1 MSRVK
6 HLRAIALAVTLVF
19 LFSSVAFAAAP
30 KYVYFQ
36 SGSDMVKVDYG
47 KAVNDAMNNDNTL
60 YNAVKQYVGA
70 AEETGAPV
78 IVETDDQKVLDYQKA
93 LGAGKRFTDIVND
106 PAYQATKPEA
116 GKELRVENGQP
127 VIGDIQPQ
135 VLEVVSVK
143 AVSAK
148 ALEVTFNKAIENTG
162 ALSFSVQRGTS
173 PVVLDVSWNNAKT
186 VATLS
191 SSTNLVAG
199 TYTIAVSGADFAE
212 GKNSGSVTVDAQ
224 KVAKIEFTSNVIVKT
239 GDNTGTI
246 GYKVFDQYGQDV
258 TKETVA
264 ANIRWTASQGTATD
278 DNAGIITFNKD
289 TAFAAGDSFVITG
302 IDPASGTTVS
312 ATFTVGAEA
321 TVQSLTLGE
330 ISLPGTNTRIYTGL
344 NPAARIALTGQDQY
358 GNVLSKLGDFDGKV
372 TVVSSDD
379 AVVANLTDK
388 DGGAVTTKDAAITI
402 DTSHLTTA
410 KSVTITVI
418 LNSTGQTVT
427 KTLEIVTP
435 PAPATVSLTAPT
447 GVIADG
453 DPDYTVVI
461 PLTVQDQFGTTL
473 TADEIAANKSAF
485 TITSSNGSVIA
496 STGLDIATTGANK
509 GKLVNKDPIAGAGT
523 TTITVTVNATGKS
536 DSVTLTVQAARHV
549 AQVSLPDTLV
559 GNMLQ
564 GATQTFGVKFKDQY
578 GANFDATKNDENYKV
593 NVTITKV
600 SGDDNGLTLSP
611 KTGVIMDAS
620 GNVEDESKAYL
631 ADAFTITA
639 VSGKTG
645 TYTLTVKL
653 INTSGETVS
662 QASKTITVAA
672 ATSSLSYSIK
682 DIPVLYK
689 GAAGSSDPYSEKV
702 EVIATDT
709 SGNSYAINPSD
720 ILTITSDKS
729 EVRVD
734 NTNKKVYGNS
744 TSSNDIKATIT
755 VVFNTKDD
763 VKTLTKEVTV
773 SGAELAAQK
782 VYIIDSQ
789 INGVSITLPSGAS
802 EISTVNAVYNN
813 TSGSW
818 SVSNV
823 YAGVR
828 DQFGR
833 VTAATNS
840 SSGHNTVTCTVTMMN
855 NINGT
860 PSVTIDANGKVDI
873 SGIALTDITKPGSFR
888 VVVTTSNGKVGY
900 FTVQVQT
907 P

>member
-106 PAYQATKPEA
+106 PAYQASKPEA
-116 GKELRVENGQP
+116 GKELRIENGQP

-186 VATLS
+186 VATLN

-199 TYTIAVSGADFAE
+199 TYTVAVSGADFAE
-212 GKNSGSVTVDAQ
+212 GKNSASVTVEAQ

-239 GDNTGTI
+239 GANTGTI

-278 DNAGIITFNKD
+278 DNAGIITFNKG

-330 ISLPGTNTRIYTGL
+330 VSLPGTNTRIYTGL

-372 TVVSSDD
+372 TVISSDD
-379 AVVANLTDK
+379 VVVADLTDK
-388 DGGAVTTKDAAITI
+388 DGGSDTTKDAAITI
-402 DTSHLTTA
+402 DTTGLSMA

-435 PAPATVSLTAPT
+435 SAPANVSLTAPT
-447 GVIADG
+447 SVIAAN
-453 DPDYTVVI
+453 DPVGSVVI

-473 TADEIAANKSAF
+473 TADEIAVNKSAF

-509 GKLVNKDPIAGAGT
+509 GKLVNTAPIAGAGT
-523 TTITVTVNATGKS
+523 TTITVTVNTTGKS
-536 DSVTLTVQAARHV
+536 DSVTLTSQAARHV

-578 GANFDATKNDENYKV
+578 GADFVPTSDDSNYKI
-593 NVTITKV
+593 NVAITKV
-600 SGDDNGLTLSP
+600 SGDDGGLNVSPNGDINSET
-611 KTGVIMDAS
+611 TVV
-620 GNVEDESKAYL
+620 GNN
-631 ADAFTITA
+631 AFTLTA
-639 VSGKTG
+639 NANNTG

-689 GAAGSSDPYSEKV
+689 GAGGADSPYAENVK
-702 EVIATDT
+702 VIATDT

-720 ILTITSDKS
+720 IVTITSDKS
-729 EVRVD
+729 EVVVD
-734 NTNKKVYGNS
+734 NNSKKVYGNS
-744 TSSNDIKATIT
+744 SASNDVKATIT
-755 VVFNTKDD
+755 VVFNTIDD

-773 SGAELAAQK
+773 SGADLAAQK

-789 INGVSITLPSGAS
+789 INGVSITLPSEAS
-802 EISTVNAVYNN
+802 EISTVNAVYDN
-813 TSGSW
+813 TSSSW
-818 SVSNV
+818 SISNV
-823 YAGVR
+823 YTGVQ

-840 SSGHNTVTCTVTMMN
+840 GSGHNTVTCTVTNMN

-860 PSVTIDANGKVDI
+860 PTVTINTNGKVDI

-900 FTVQVQT
+900 FTVNVPTPQT